1 MKKIVTDYYLT
12 HLNYNDNPDAVR
24 AAITSKTDANIDGY
38 VFLEGTIDTSGEG
51 DYSHIRTSP
60 IRRIGHDEDGSVF
73 VITRSG
79 SQYYLGEPS
88 DVELFMQDD
97 PEEILR
103 TIEQGRMIE
112 QLFLMY

>member
-1 MKKIVTDYYLT
+1 MKKIITDYYFT
-12 HLNYNDNPDAVR
+12 QINDIDSLDAIR
-24 AAITSKTDANIDGY
+24 AAIASKTDADIDGCIL
-38 VFLEGTIDTSGEG
+38 LEGTIDTSGEG
-51 DYSHIRTSP
+51 LRTSP
-60 IRRIGHDEDGSVF
+60 IRRIGHDEDGSTF

-88 DVELFMQDD
+88 DVELFTQDD